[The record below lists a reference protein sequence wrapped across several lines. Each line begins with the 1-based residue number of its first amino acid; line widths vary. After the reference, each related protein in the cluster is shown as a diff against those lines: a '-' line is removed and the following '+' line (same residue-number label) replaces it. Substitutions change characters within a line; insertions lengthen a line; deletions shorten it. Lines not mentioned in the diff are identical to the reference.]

1 MPELP
6 DVEIF
11 RRRLDH
17 AATGR
22 RITDV
27 KVKDA
32 RLLDGISAR
41 ELERRLV
48 GRRIRGTARHGK
60 HLIAGLDDRSAL
72 ILHFGMTG
80 TIETSAES
88 TAAPKYEVLHIGLG
102 KDRWASVTSQRKLGH
117 IWLTGDVAT
126 FLKDHSQGPDALA
139 KTLGAD
145 AFADAL
151 VAQRSVLKAALT
163 DQARIAGIGNIYA
176 DEILFQAGLHPLT
189 QVGDLDRNQ
198 LGSLYQT
205 MALVLRQAIA
215 RNLMAEGPA
224 KCLSRRLAEQ
234 PSRARWPLSAL
245 WRAPRHPQE
254 WRPDRLLLPPLP
266 AQATCPPMS
275 TAAIGHAC
283 AKVRSLRPRV
293 G

>member
-17 AATGR
+17 AATGQ

-48 GRRIRGTARHGK
+48 GRRIRNTERHGK
-60 HLIAGLDDRSAL
+60 HLIAGLDDGSAI

-80 TIETSAES
+80 TIETSAEDA
-88 TAAPKYEVLHIGLG
+88 AAPKSEVLHIGLG
-102 KDRWASVTSQRKLGH
+102 KHLWASVTSRRKLGH

-139 KTLGAD
+139 KTLDAD
-145 AFADAL
+145 AFGTAL
-151 VAQRSVLKAALT
+151 VAKRSALKAALM

-176 DEILFQAGLHPLT
+176 DEILFQARLHPLT
-189 QVGDLDRNQ
+189 QVGDLERDQ
-198 LGSLYQT
+198 LARLYQT
-205 MALVLRQAIA
+205 TIRVLLQAIA
-215 RNLMAEGPA
+215 RSVMAEGPA
-224 KCLSRRLAEQ
+224 SAF
-234 PSRARWPLSAL
+234 PDDWLSAHREPGGRCPRC
-245 WRAPRHPQE
+245 RAFLASIKTGGRTGYFCSRCQSAISGAP
-254 WRPDRLLLPPLP
+254 
-266 AQATCPPMS
+266 S
-275 TAAIGHAC
+275 KAAG
-283 AKVRSLRPRV
+283 
-293 G
+293 